1 MELIYFWI
9 DGYKNL
15 KNCGICLNSDYKC
28 ENLEYLKGNLNI
40 NIAPSAYFGQC
51 FLYSCL
57 GVNIID
63 ITSNFIFNSFHR
75 ISTYQLRTNYIPISV
90 VIT

>member
-28 ENLEYLKGNLNI
+28 ENLEYLK
-40 NIAPSAYFGQC
+40 
-51 FLYSCL
+51 
-57 GVNIID
+57 
-63 ITSNFIFNSFHR
+63 
-75 ISTYQLRTNYIPISV
+75 
-90 VIT
+90 